1 MDSKFNRYDTS
12 TKDSATSTNINDG
25 SSTEIINNLDNVK
38 KKVGELN
45 SVLKSITDNNKNMN
59 QNFQSDIKTLSQ
71 LVGDIQN
78 VSAKLSEKGQQLQ
91 TSNVESKIAELK
103 SVFDN
108 IKNNVNSSEIADAID
123 EGIRQGLSSS
133 SSDSIKSIIGDV
145 DSGFAQV
152 NDILSKIS
160 EKMSENST
168 KANSFNN
175 AMKEAQSSASQ
186 FGHEADSAS
195 QSAEQAGAQAQEVFQ
210 NQAQQLKDQSETINT
225 LFEHISK
232 VNQMNANSKE
242 FIDSVMNSITTVA
255 GMDILKQISNVAD
268 QTTQAIKNGGLTNEQ
283 QANLTQN
290 TSNTLIGSMT
300 SMLNEIKTN
309 NSSDVKRSA
318 SNHLLDFI
326 DNSKQMI
333 EGQIRVLDWH
343 SRQEGGDSSQS
354 SAYQKQIEI
363 LTDGLKMFQENVEN
377 AKKEINSIISS
388 SISEEIKQDMAEFE
402 NINNPDPENATRK
415 KVDLD
420 IASRNYGTLA
430 SGVASGIDGT
440 NNALEALGAKNGKT
454 GGLFYKYVKTGNL
467 LGNESDL
474 GKNLQTAKRTGV
486 LSQMQMPKW
495 TQDLER
501 AKNAQDREAMQTA
514 MGGMSTISSANADA
528 VINTAS
534 GMNLK
539 SGGGKSLS
547 PDDKKILDGFGKSVE
562 EALKNVNATIRAVEE
577 IDPNDETLGKL
588 RSQSEALSDIKNQV
602 DSVKDKSSNL
612 ATIFS
617 DIWSG
622 VKKFKNLLA
631 GGLGLLGLGALLNPM
646 SFIQKSVGLE
656 EDEGKRRYSMAKSD
670 AYMGADFNP
679 ARMKEFSRTLG
690 DKYYSMT
697 SGMIGLDEPMKYR
710 DAMAHGVGGH
720 YGSSPNMAA
729 ADMDIIAKNT
739 FAISKVYDISSST
752 VANMMKT
759 FYKDLGM
766 SANEASYTLVS
777 LAQTANSAGIPV
789 EKYVQTVTGMANSLR
804 ESGVDGRQV
813 LSSMNSLVG
822 RGLRLEDAQS
832 LVQSQARANTNM
844 AKDYNSSAFFGMMS
858 GQGGD
863 PIALMSQG
871 LMSHDE
877 KGNPRGDY
885 YQMMSQRVMQEAMF
899 KGSIGGGL
907 NNGAGLSMFI
917 ESLRQRGYTDKDSS
931 MIADAAQK
939 GHTGL
944 VADLLSKADAHKDGG
959 KQQLAEAMVDANQ
972 KIAEATKQLAATQK
986 IEADVTMAEKHV
998 GEAINDYLT
1007 GPLSIFREGFANALD
1022 TIVTKIGEFAKG
1034 LDDFLNSKAGQ
1045 TVTSTIGDHPFL
1057 TAGVVGATAIGLPM
1071 AARFAKNRA
1080 GAFIKDKA
1088 SQAATHLPSGGKG
1101 RVGAAAGFL
1110 GKALPLTL
1118 GMAAMGG
1125 VAYGAYKLYQ
1135 MFSSGTAKTQTVNG
1149 EQASSQY
1156 MSNYSGF
1163 MNEWE
1168 KRQKDNKPSE
1178 FDKQDK
1184 DWADDS
1190 HTTYGG
1196 NRGGDD
1202 DQTPFDN
1209 GSPNADIPN
1218 TGDVDKNNSILEQ
1231 QIINKINSP
1240 TIDLPGDKDSD
1251 GKKSGF
1257 MSDNGLVATASA
1269 FGLATVGANY
1279 ANRSNRENSRAQQN
1293 QESRML
1299 GDLSTFGKNSSKMLR
1314 YGAPAVGGLI
1324 SAGSEIYDYYQH
1336 PDRFTGG
1343 ERFARGALDMIGT
1356 VGGGLLGAAAG
1367 SAVGP
1372 AGTVLGGAAGSAGG
1386 QWLANQ
1392 AKKMFGIS
1400 DEDGIKREHDR
1411 YTQTVDGAKEKY
1423 TQNSNSLVN
1432 SNDDR
1437 AKSADRALREHGMKL
1452 DGLTKD
1458 QQQYMDNIFNQLKS
1472 MGLSDLVAS
1481 FLAGQQTASQ
1491 TQQNK
1496 NDTQF
1501 AFTNDDTTKSNFLA
1515 WEAEKMESP
1524 VDEKMLN
1531 MGSNYYS
1538 HSDYDSNEDYW
1549 KAESEEIQ
1557 HAIDAHNSAMKH
1569 TSDGSVDWDAVG
1581 NDLGID
1587 ADSAES
1593 YNNKYVALENSNQD
1607 KFKNGSVSGNISIAD
1622 AGSGHP
1628 YNAWAIE
1635 GRAANAS
1642 MSKFG
1647 DAEKESYMMSVK
1659 ADQTGDGTGNGDN
1672 KDAKKIASKYNATP
1686 PPTNNK
1692 ENQRQKIVDFAT
1704 SAIGKEYLL
1713 GGTGPNA
1720 YDCSGLTQASY
1731 AAGGVSLV
1739 RQADDQYD
1747 QMKNAGALS
1756 TNFSN
1761 IKPGDILFSKGS
1773 YPGDNGVGH
1782 SAIYAGNGK
1791 VIHAKG
1797 KDYGVVKEDF
1807 DPSGWLA
1814 YGDASKVGASGD
1826 VPDNYTPGA
1835 GDGVGSNTA
1844 QTPEEALNNAMKG
1857 RDALLTQLGKM
1868 GGGLS
1873 NAELLKDK
1881 VATGQLIIDGTTAL
1895 SANGKS
1901 LTLAGVRKNFRMN
1914 SGEKDFDRY
1923 GYGLNGA
1930 FTGDGKV
1937 ALNKDGKAST
1947 GPLEMNK
1954 VLDAK
1959 YEPKPPTYHAYK
1971 NADQTL
1977 LAANDKAQA
1986 EKDAINN
1993 QNNAAYKEN
2002 QRKIQE
2008 AQDKATEENKAENQ
2022 EKVKIEITAV
2032 DNSGDKV
2039 KKQLEDINKQVNSVK
2054 AATQKTSKDVISAIL
2069 AINSQL
2075 ANR

>member
-225 LFEHISK
+225 LFEHMSK

-588 RSQSEALSDIKNQV
+588 RAQSEALSDIKNQV

-631 GGLGLLGLGALLNPM
+631 GGLGLLGLGALLNPI
-646 SFIQKSVGLE
+646 SFIEKGVGLE
-656 EDEGKRRYSMAKSD
+656 EDEGKRRYNMAKSD

-690 DKYYSMT
+690 DEYYSMT
-697 SGMIGLDEPMKYR
+697 SGMIGFDEPMKYR

-813 LSSMNSLVG
+813 LSSMNALVG
-822 RGLRLEDAQS
+822 RGLRVEDAQS

-844 AKDYNSSAFFGMMS
+844 AKDYNSSAFFGMMA

-863 PIALMSQG
+863 PISLISQG

-877 KGNPRGDY
+877 KGAPRGDY
-885 YQMMSQRVMQEAMF
+885 YQVMAQRVMQEAMF

-959 KQQLAEAMVDANQ
+959 KQQLAEAMVDAKQ
-972 KIAEATKQLAATQK
+972 KIAEASKQLAATQK

-1202 DQTPFDN
+1202 DQTPPDN

-1400 DEDGIKREHDR
+1400 DDDGIKREHDR

-1481 FLAGQQTASQ
+1481 FLAGQQTSAATDKAKNDGTYAAENDGDTHAQYLDYVMTEYGDSDNEHAPIIYNTAQNGSYYWNHVYDDEQGDNFKDGSPISDRFMVYDEQYRQRNNEDIPLSQ
-1491 TQQNK
+1491 RNLGRDEYQMLQEYDRERGTKYVSEYGDSGTAFQHLRDDNRAKDFAKFSSEAIDGDWGKQYGLGLEDRKKWATARALQNK
-1496 NDTQF
+1496 ANETGDGSGNGKT
-1501 AFTNDDTTKSNFLA
+1501 DDAEAIRKKYNANPPSTTDNKNGQIAKIINKAKSL
-1515 WEAEKMESP
+1515 
-1524 VDEKMLN
+1524 V
-1531 MGSNYYS
+1531 GSSY
-1538 HSDYDSNEDYW
+1538 SDYD
-1549 KAESEEIQ
+1549 
-1557 HAIDAHNSAMKH
+1557 
-1569 TSDGSVDWDAVG
+1569 
-1581 NDLGID
+1581 
-1587 ADSAES
+1587 
-1593 YNNKYVALENSNQD
+1593 
-1607 KFKNGSVSGNISIAD
+1607 
-1622 AGSGHP
+1622 
-1628 YNAWAIE
+1628 
-1635 GRAANAS
+1635 
-1642 MSKFG
+1642 
-1647 DAEKESYMMSVK
+1647 
-1659 ADQTGDGTGNGDN
+1659 
-1672 KDAKKIASKYNATP
+1672 
-1686 PPTNNK
+1686 
-1692 ENQRQKIVDFAT
+1692 
-1704 SAIGKEYLL
+1704 
-1713 GGTGPNA
+1713 
-1720 YDCSGLTQASY
+1720 CSLLTQTAY
-1731 AAGGVSLV
+1731 AAGGITLA
-1739 RQADDQYD
+1739 RQADDQYG
-1747 QMKNAGALS
+1747 QMKEAGALS
-1756 TNFSN
+1756 TDFSK
-1761 IKPGDILFSKGS
+1761 IKPGALLFREGTRPGKYDI
-1773 YPGDNGVGH
+1773 GH
-1782 SAIYAGNGK
+1782 TGIYIGNGK
-1791 VIHAKG
+1791 FIHSG
-1797 KDYGVVKEDF
+1797 GSDSGVTEQDF
-1807 DPSGWLA
+1807 
-1814 YGDASKVGASGD
+1814 DASKWQAYGNAEGLGATGSL
-1826 VPDNYTPGA
+1826 PDNYTPGA
-1835 GDGVGSNTA
+1835 GDSVGSNTA

-2054 AATQKTSKDVISAIL
+2054 AATQKTSKDMISAIL

>member
-175 AMKEAQSSASQ
+175 AMKEAQNSANQ
-186 FGHEADSAS
+186 FGYEADSAS

-225 LFEHISK
+225 LFEHMSK

-588 RSQSEALSDIKNQV
+588 RAQSEALSDIKNQV

-631 GGLGLLGLGALLNPM
+631 GGLGLLGLGALLNPI
-646 SFIQKSVGLE
+646 SFIEKGVGLE
-656 EDEGKRRYSMAKSD
+656 EDEGKRRYNMAKSD

-690 DKYYSMT
+690 DEYYSMT
-697 SGMIGLDEPMKYR
+697 SGMIGFDEPMKYR

-813 LSSMNSLVG
+813 LSSMNALVG
-822 RGLRLEDAQS
+822 RGLRVEDAQS

-844 AKDYNSSAFFGMMS
+844 AKDYNSSAFFGMMA

-863 PIALMSQG
+863 PISLISQG

-877 KGNPRGDY
+877 KGAPRGDY
-885 YQMMSQRVMQEAMF
+885 YQVMAQRVMQEAMF

-1184 DWADDS
+1184 DWADGS

-1202 DQTPFDN
+1202 DQTPPDN
-1209 GSPNADIPN
+1209 DSKEDTLAELTKFGYSPKNAELMEQEI
-1218 TGDVDKNNSILEQ
+1218 KNKLDNPIEF
-1231 QIINKINSP
+1231 
-1240 TIDLPGDKDSD
+1240 PGDKDSD
-1251 GKKSGF
+1251 GKTSGF
-1257 MSDNGLVATASA
+1257 MSGKDLGELGATA
-1269 FGLATVGANY
+1269 GLTALLAAGAGRRNDK
-1279 ANRSNRENSRAQQN
+1279 AQHN
-1293 QESRML
+1293 QESKML
-1299 GDLSTFGKNSSKMLR
+1299 GDLATFKGAGKFAKF
-1314 YGAPAVGGLI
+1314 GAPAIGGLI
-1324 SAGSEIYDYYQH
+1324 SAGSEAIDYFQH

-1343 ERFARGALDMIGT
+1343 ERVARGALDVIGT
-1356 VGGGLLGAAAG
+1356 VGGGLLGATLGSAAG
-1367 SAVGP
+1367 PVGTF
-1372 AGTVLGGAAGSAGG
+1372 AGGAAGAAGG

-1472 MGLSDLVAS
+1472 MGLSDMVAS

-1501 AFTNDDTTKSNFLA
+1501 AFENDDTTKSNFLA
-1515 WEAEKMESP
+1515 WEEEKTDSP
-1524 VDEKMLN
+1524 VDEKMFN

-1538 HSDYDSNEDYW
+1538 HSDYNANEDYW
-1549 KAESEEIQ
+1549 KDESIEIQ
-1557 HAIDAHNSAMKH
+1557 HAIDAHNSAMRH
-1569 TSDGSVDWDAVG
+1569 TSDGSVDWDTVG
-1581 NDLGID
+1581 SDLGID

-1593 YNNKYVALENSNQD
+1593 YNNKYIALENANQD
-1607 KFKNGSVSGNISIAD
+1607 KFKNSGAPGNITIAD
-1622 AGSGHP
+1622 AGGNHP
-1628 YNAWAIE
+1628 YNAWTIE

-1647 DAEKESYMMSVK
+1647 NSDKEAYMMHVK
-1659 ADQTGDGTGNGDN
+1659 ADQTGDGSGNGDN
-1672 KDAKKIASKYNATP
+1672 KDAKKIADKYNIIP
-1686 PPTNNK
+1686 PADKKDGQIAKIINK
-1692 ENQRQKIVDFAT
+1692 AKSLVGSSYSD
-1704 SAIGKEYLL
+1704 
-1713 GGTGPNA
+1713 
-1720 YDCSGLTQASY
+1720 YDCSLLTQTAY
-1731 AAGGVSLV
+1731 AAGGITLA
-1739 RQADDQYD
+1739 RQADDQYG
-1747 QMKNAGALS
+1747 QMKEAGALS
-1756 TNFSN
+1756 TDFSK
-1761 IKPGDILFSKGS
+1761 IKPGALLFREGVRPGKYDI
-1773 YPGDNGVGH
+1773 GH
-1782 SAIYAGNGK
+1782 TGIYIGNGK
-1791 VIHAKG
+1791 FIHSG
-1797 KDYGVVKEDF
+1797 GSDSGVTEQDF
-1807 DPSGWLA
+1807 
-1814 YGDASKVGASGD
+1814 DASKWQAYGNAEGLGATGSL
-1826 VPDNYTPGA
+1826 PDNYTPGA
-1835 GDGVGSNTA
+1835 GDSVGSNTA

-2054 AATQKTSKDVISAIL
+2054 AATQKTSKDMISAIL